1 MNKILKIL
9 GSIFLVIGIMMLSA
23 GLYFKISFEE
33 FRKNAKETTAVIT
46 SISGTGDSNNVLV
59 EFIVDGTRY
68 SGSLNYYNS
77 NMYVGKEEK
86 IYYQIDNPNKFKSKN
101 KKNLLSVVFL
111 IIGAVFPILG
121 ILFLVI
127 PILKSKKQKRVL
139 SYNYVIQASIVGCSI
154 DTTVSING
162 RCPYRLEA
170 NYISPLDG
178 KLYSYKSDELWADV
192 TPILTQRQITTIPVY
207 VNPNNYAEYYMD
219 ISALK
224 NLIGN

>member
-86 IYYQIDNPNKFKSKN
+86 RC
-101 KKNLLSVVFL
+101 
-111 IIGAVFPILG
+111 G
-121 ILFLVI
+121 LF
-127 PILKSKKQKRVL
+127 
-139 SYNYVIQASIVGCSI
+139 
-154 DTTVSING
+154 
-162 RCPYRLEA
+162 
-170 NYISPLDG
+170 
-178 KLYSYKSDELWADV
+178 
-192 TPILTQRQITTIPVY
+192 
-207 VNPNNYAEYYMD
+207 
-219 ISALK
+219 
-224 NLIGN
+224 